1 MVTLDGVSERARAL
15 HQQAIVFDGLM
26 PWGNLD
32 HLESLREAR
41 QGGLA
46 AANVTV
52 AHYPHNSVRA
62 FERIARYVSIIDQNR
77 DWLRMVRSVSEIE
90 QAKADGVIGIVLGF
104 QDTSPFENRLDL
116 IDAFAAVGV
125 RIVQLT
131 YNSQNYVGFGCCEP
145 LQGPLSLF
153 GREVLRRLE
162 DLGIAVDLSHCGDET
177 TEDVLRRAKKPVFFT
192 HSGARAICPA
202 YGRNKTDDQIR
213 ALAATG
219 GVIGVTFAP
228 FLVKRDPVTHDVLP
242 STIDDVIR
250 HIEYIGDLVGLDYVG
265 IGTDLCSAWID
276 QRATPPESSLRWWR
290 EARPDVFGRGPTTEY
305 DPYPEGLRRH
315 SELPNLTQRLVERGF
330 SDGEILG
337 ILGAN
342 FLRALRVVW
351 GG

>member
-1 MVTLDGVSERARAL
+1 MSTLEGLGQEAEAL
-15 HQQAIVFDGLM
+15 HREAIIFDGLM

-32 HLESLREAR
+32 HLESMRDA
-41 QGGLA
+41 QIGGLT

-62 FERIARYVSIIDQNR
+62 IDRIAHYTSVIEQNR
-77 DWLRMVRSVSEIE
+77 NWLRIVRSVSEIE
-90 QAKADGVIGIVLGF
+90 RAKGEGVIGIVFGF

-116 IDAFAAVGV
+116 VDVFAALGV

-131 YNSQNYVGFGCCEP
+131 YNTQNYVGFGCCEP
-145 LQGPLSLF
+145 NQGPLSLF
-153 GREVLRRLE
+153 GRELLRRLE
-162 DLGIAVDLSHCGDET
+162 DVGIAVDLSHCGDAT
-177 TEDVLRRAKKPVFFT
+177 TEDVLRRARKPVFFT
-192 HSGARAICPA
+192 HVGARTICPA

-228 FLVKRDPVTHDVLP
+228 FLVKRNPATHEVLP

-250 HIEYIGDLVGLDYVG
+250 HIEYIGELVGLDYVG

-276 QRATPPESSLRWWR
+276 QRRTPPESSLRWWR

-305 DPYPEGLRRH
+305 DPFPEGLRRH
-315 SELPNLTQRLVERGF
+315 SQLPNLTRRLLERGF
-330 SDGEILG
+330 SGDEIRG
-337 ILGAN
+337 ILGGN
-342 FLRALRVVW
+342 FLRALRLVW
-351 GG
+351 GE